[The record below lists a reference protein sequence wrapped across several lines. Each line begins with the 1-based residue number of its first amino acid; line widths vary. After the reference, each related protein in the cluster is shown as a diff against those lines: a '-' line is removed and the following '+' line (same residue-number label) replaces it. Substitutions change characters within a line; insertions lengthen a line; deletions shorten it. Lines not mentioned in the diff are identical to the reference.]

1 MKIALA
7 ALIALLTAVPAR
19 AGVWIG
25 FEGYL
30 SDGVDYRIEPDPRRE
45 GELQAYGRVMG
56 AYGRACQQHLQWCLE
71 DLIPRHS
78 DDLKPDFAGLPDRG
92 FALPGYDT
100 GGSLWFGGDRPFDYD
115 WFRQYTPVDRFNWGV
130 KFETGPGG
138 EFY

>member
-56 AYGRACQQHLQWCLE
+56 AYGRACQQHLQWCL
-71 DLIPRHS
+71 
-78 DDLKPDFAGLPDRG
+78 DDLTGALHYLVMILGGAYGLEAIG
-92 FALPGYDT
+92 HLIMT
-100 GGSLWFGGDRPFDYD
+100 GSDNIPPLTGSIGGLSSRLGLAVNFID
-115 WFRQYTPVDRFNWGV
+115 VEGV
-130 KFETGPGG
+130 
-138 EFY
+138 